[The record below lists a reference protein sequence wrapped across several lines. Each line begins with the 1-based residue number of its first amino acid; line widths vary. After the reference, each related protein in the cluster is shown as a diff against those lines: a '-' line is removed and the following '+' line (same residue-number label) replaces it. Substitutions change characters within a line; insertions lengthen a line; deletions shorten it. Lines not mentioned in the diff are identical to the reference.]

1 MTSGGNKIRMSV
13 SAYDRT
19 AGLVIAL
26 NILVGFAVTLLFL
39 FWLSKVIRFAPEEQ
53 ATVVL
58 VENIAG
64 RGDHAAGFARDAVQA
79 ALQDPQA
86 MARVLGE
93 YLTEPKASVWFDAG
107 HAPRTLRGVVL
118 DRRTR
123 MMHDA
128 RHIFINGE
136 SYRAA
141 GRDATLMRTLADR
154 RMLSDA
160 QVAAASDDARSL
172 LRDWCE
178 SGWLHAATG
187 AGAKA

>member
-1 MTSGGNKIRMSV
+1 
-13 SAYDRT
+13 
-19 AGLVIAL
+19 
-26 NILVGFAVTLLFL
+26 
-39 FWLSKVIRFAPEEQ
+39 
-53 ATVVL
+53 
-58 VENIAG
+58 
-64 RGDHAAGFARDAVQA
+64 
-79 ALQDPQA
+79 
-86 MARVLGE
+86 
-93 YLTEPKASVWFDAG
+93 
-107 HAPRTLRGVVL
+107 
-118 DRRTR
+118 
-123 MMHDA
+123 MHDA